1 MRFIREHPFLRSFTP
16 PSFLPAQFFDPRL
29 LRVNFPLLG
38 RLDFIEQQPP
48 RDESVEPLLPRR
60 LAFHLQARRP
70 VQQHHASRSF
80 VYVLAAVPARAHK
93 TLLQVSLANAERS
106 HAARQLIL
114 FFRAYCER
122 AHEFL
127 MQGTVADGRVSIFN
141 SARALYAFCSE
152 SPQTKTGTAV
162 AGAGLLQEE
171 T

>member
-60 LAFHLQARRP
+60 LALHLQPSRS
-70 VQQHHASRSF
+70 VNQHHAGRRL
-80 VYVLAAVPARAHK
+80 VDVLPSVPARAHK

-114 FFRAYCER
+114 FFRAYGEC
-122 AHEFL
+122 AHPHL
-127 MQGTVADGRVSIFN
+127 VKS
-141 SARALYAFCSE
+141 
-152 SPQTKTGTAV
+152 
-162 AGAGLLQEE
+162 
-171 T
+171 